1 LPKKVVTTLALLT
14 ALSAFT
20 AACSGEN
27 GKKDAATEPA
37 ANQFNPNAP
46 AELVVFS
53 PSGATEESFNTR
65 YGDYLKKKLPH
76 YTFKFIQSKQGS
88 TLPELIATG
97 EKIDLLYYTI
107 GNYEYSISQYNLQ
120 YDMTELIKTNKI
132 DLNRFEPT
140 VIEAIKQVSDGKM
153 YALPVNMF
161 NMVLYYNKSI
171 FDKFG
176 VPYPKDGMTWEEMLA
191 IAKKL
196 TRSDNGQQYY
206 GFASSPQHIL
216 RLNQFSL
223 PTIDVAT
230 GAPTINKNDKWK
242 QFFQTVF
249 IDPAA
254 DEGYRSLKKVPPLN
268 NFTKEQNVAM
278 WAFLSSHIFGD
289 IKDVNWDHVD
299 MVSLPTFKELPGI
312 GSQAYPLYFG
322 VTSLSKNPEAAF
334 HALMQLISV
343 EFQTA
348 SAKQGNM
355 PVLVDASIRQQIG
368 KEAEYPNKNYKA
380 LYFNTFAPI
389 PPRLPYDANL
399 VPTYTA
405 QTNPLAMGTADINTT
420 FRKIEEAAQKV
431 IDDIRK
437 ASK

>member
-1 LPKKVVTTLALLT
+1 MPKKIITTLALLS
-14 ALSAFT
+14 ALSAFSV
-20 AACSGEN
+20 ACSSES
-27 GKKDAATEPA
+27 GKKDTATETA
-37 ANQFNPNAP
+37 SNQFNPNAP

-53 PSGATEESFNTR
+53 PSGATEESFNIR
-65 YGDYLKKKLPH
+65 YGNHLKKKLPH

-88 TLPELIATG
+88 TLPELITAG
-97 EKIDLLYYTI
+97 EKIDLLYHTI
-107 GNYEYSISQYNLQ
+107 GNFEYALSQYNLQ

-132 DLNRFEPT
+132 DLNKFEPT

-153 YALPVNMF
+153 YALPVNVF
-161 NMVLYYNKSI
+161 NIVLYYNKSI

-176 VPYPKDGMTWEEMLA
+176 VPYPKDGMTWDEMLA

-196 TRSDNGQQYY
+196 TRNDNGQQYF
-206 GFASSPQHIL
+206 GFATSPQHIL

-254 DEGYRSLKKVPPLN
+254 DEGYRSLTKIPPLN
-268 NFTKEQNVAM
+268 NFTKDQNVAM
-278 WAFLSSHIFGD
+278 WAYLSSHIFGD

-334 HALMQLISV
+334 HALTQLTSA

-355 PVLVDASIRQQIG
+355 PVLVDESIRQQIG
-368 KEAEYPNKNYKA
+368 KEADYPDKNYKV
-380 LYFNTFAPI
+380 LYFNKFAPI

-399 VPTYTA
+399 VATYTA

-420 FRKIEEAAQKV
+420 FRKIEEASQKV
-431 IDDIRK
+431 IDELKK
-437 ASK
+437 AK